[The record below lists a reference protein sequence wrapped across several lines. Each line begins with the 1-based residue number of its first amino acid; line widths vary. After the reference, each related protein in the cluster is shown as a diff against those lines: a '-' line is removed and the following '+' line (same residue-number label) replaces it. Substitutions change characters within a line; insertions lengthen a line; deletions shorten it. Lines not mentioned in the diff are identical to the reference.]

1 MIILQVIVLL
11 KSFNKN
17 YILNDNLLT
26 FLNPDKVLSGKN
38 LSKIKMKI

>member
-1 MIILQVIVLL
+1 MIILQVIVLF

-17 YILNDNLLT
+17 YFLNNNLLT
-26 FLNPDKVLSGKN
+26 FLNPDKVLLDKN

>member
-1 MIILQVIVLL
+1 MIILQMIVLF

-17 YILNDNLLT
+17 YFLNNNLLI
-26 FLNPDKVLSGKN
+26 FLNPYEVLSDKN